1 MAQMAMIAGLGMMCL
16 SSSVGAALMMG
27 GGGEDDGGD
36 GAGGGDDAGAATPTD
51 PRRDESTPANDFAGG
66 SMIHLDRHT
75 VDCDDDGL
83 TGFSLDMEGTDK
95 MLYNYKCRDGIDGT
109 LEAEKNTGSNDWG
122 NNNVIYLD
130 RHTLDCGKKPIAKFK
145 LERPAGDKIMY
156 KYTCNATEATGACEE
171 REVVSTVTGT
181 RDKTATLIEADPQCE
196 SDEVLTKFKHYRAN
210 ADTPSESAGYRY
222 TCCKM

>member
-1 MAQMAMIAGLGMMCL
+1 MAAVAAIAGFGMMVCC
-16 SSSVGAALMMG
+16 SSSVAALMMG
-27 GGGEDDGGD
+27 GEEETPDTSA
-36 GAGGGDDAGAATPTD
+36 GAGAGAGSATPTD

-75 VDCDDDGL
+75 VDCGDDGL

-109 LEAEKNTGSNDWG
+109 LEAEKDTGSNDWG
-122 NNNVIYLD
+122 SNNVIYLD

-145 LERPAGDKIMY
+145 LERPASNKIMY
-156 KYTCNATEATGACEE
+156 KYTCNATEATGAC
-171 REVVSTVTGT
+171 RDVDVVSTVTGK
-181 RDKTATLIEADPQCE
+181 RHKTDTLMEADPQCE

-210 ADTPSESAGYRY
+210 PDTSNEVAAYSYK
-222 TCCKM
+222 CCKM

>member
-1 MAQMAMIAGLGMMCL
+1 MAAVAAIAGVGMMVCC
-16 SSSVGAALMMG
+16 SSSVAALMMG
-27 GGGEDDGGD
+27 GEDETPDTS
-36 GAGGGDDAGAATPTD
+36 AGAGAATPTD
-51 PRRDESTPANDFAGG
+51 PRRDESTPANKFAGG

-109 LEAEKNTGSNDWG
+109 LEAEKDTGSNKWG
-122 NNNVIYLD
+122 NNKVIYLD

-145 LERPAGDKIMY
+145 LYRPASNKIAY
-156 KYTCNATEATGACEE
+156 NYTCNATEATGACEE
-171 REVVSTVTGT
+171 REVVSTVTGK
-181 RDKTATLIEADPQCE
+181 RHKTDTLMEADPQCE

-210 ADTPSESAGYRY
+210 PNTPSESAAYRY

>member
-1 MAQMAMIAGLGMMCL
+1 MAAIAVAGVGALCIL
-16 SSSVGAALMMG
+16 SSVGAALMMG
-27 GGGEDDGGD
+27 GEEETPDTSA
-36 GAGGGDDAGAATPTD
+36 GAGAGPATPTD
-51 PRRDESTPANDFAGG
+51 PRRDESTPANDFSGG

-109 LEAEKNTGSNDWG
+109 LEAEKDTGSNEWG
-122 NNNVIYLD
+122 SNNVIYLD

-145 LERPAGDKIMY
+145 LERPANDKIMY

-171 REVVSTVTGT
+171 REVVSTITGKQN
-181 RDKTATLIEADPQCE
+181 KTDTLMEADPQCE

-210 ADTPSESAGYRY
+210 ANTPSESAAYKY

>member
-1 MAQMAMIAGLGMMCL
+1 MVCC
-16 SSSVGAALMMG
+16 SSSVAALMMG
-27 GGGEDDGGD
+27 GEEETPDTSA
-36 GAGGGDDAGAATPTD
+36 GAGAGAGSATPTD

-75 VDCDDDGL
+75 VDCGDDGL

-109 LEAEKNTGSNDWG
+109 LEAEKDTGSNDWG
-122 NNNVIYLD
+122 SNNVIYLD

-145 LERPAGDKIMY
+145 LERPASNKIMY

-181 RDKTATLIEADPQCE
+181 QDKTATLMEADPQCE

-210 ADTPSESAGYRY
+210 PDTSNEVAAYSYK
-222 TCCKM
+222 CCKM